1 MDDALHRTIN
11 TMNRQRRSNV
21 RNEREQRLRRRLE
34 DVLNVIRTYHRVSPH
49 QFAGDI
55 EQLAQH
61 IVSLFRLLDDED
73 KVHVVRMLQ
82 EIIQEERV

>member
-11 TMNRQRRSNV
+11 TVNRQKRSNA

-49 QFAGDI
+49 QFAGDV
-55 EQLAQH
+55 EQLAQ
-61 IVSLFRLLDDED
+61 
-73 KVHVVRMLQ
+73 HVVRMLQ
-82 EIIQEERV
+82 EIIQEEHV